1 MSLLTADV
9 STAFMYAP
17 VEADACD
24 LVLLPA
30 NITLKGQRVILWLK
44 KAMNGLRR
52 APLLWF
58 LELQR
63 TIHGLGR
70 DETFESTLFR
80 VCTDTDFL
88 LVLVYVDD
96 LSPES
101 GEAFLKKLQDIW
113 KIKRTGQIPAK
124 RKGLLEFLGRTIYR
138 LHDGEECLYFGVSRS
153 CMEGIL
159 VHGRKSSKNP

>member
-30 NITLKGQRVILWLK
+30 NITVKGQRVILWLK

-63 TIHGLGR
+63 TIRDLGG

-80 VCTDTDFL
+80 VKTDTQFCWSL
-88 LVLVYVDD
+88 FTLTTCSLQVMTLKEVRTSCVLFKR
-96 LSPES
+96 S
-101 GEAFLKKLQDIW
+101 GRSNAREVF
-113 KIKRTGQIPAK
+113 R
-124 RKGLLEFLGRTIYR
+124 LGRKDS
-138 LHDGEECLYFGVSRS
+138 LNS
-153 CMEGIL
+153 
-159 VHGRKSSKNP
+159 